1 MAISSSSSS
10 NSIGFPLS
18 PSSSSSSISSL
29 DPISESREP
38 TPEYNPT
45 AAHEALAPLHWDAEE
60 FDFGVVS
67 EDDEPKTNGE
77 DLRLLF
83 QEELE
88 ESSDDHF
95 SWDRVDSSSEEEIDS
110 SSDEDDPM
118 TGSAFRFLGSS
129 EEDNKE
135 ESNRG
140 SGWSSV
146 DEASDGSSA
155 DKSGGSDDDGDDRDG
170 GNVTAR
176 SPKRRRHLGTYRW

>member
-1 MAISSSSSS
+1 MAISSSSGS
-10 NSIGFPLS
+10 NSIGSPLS
-18 PSSSSSSISSL
+18 PSSSSSSVSSL

-77 DLRLLF
+77 DLRLLL

-95 SWDRVDSSSEEEIDS
+95 S
-110 SSDEDDPM
+110 
-118 TGSAFRFLGSS
+118 
-129 EEDNKE
+129 
-135 ESNRG
+135 
-140 SGWSSV
+140 
-146 DEASDGSSA
+146 
-155 DKSGGSDDDGDDRDG
+155 
-170 GNVTAR
+170 
-176 SPKRRRHLGTYRW
+176 

>member
-1 MAISSSSSS
+1 M
-10 NSIGFPLS
+10 L
-18 PSSSSSSISSL
+18 
-29 DPISESREP
+29 
-38 TPEYNPT
+38 EYNPT

-83 QEELE
+83 QEERE
-88 ESSDDHF
+88 DSNDDHF

-118 TGSAFRFLGSS
+118 AGSAFRFLGSS
-129 EEDNKE
+129 EEDSKE
-135 ESNRG
+135 ESNG
-140 SGWSSV
+140 GGGWSSD

-155 DKSGGSDDDGDDRDG
+155 DKSGGSTDDGDDSDG
-170 GNVTAR
+170 GNVPAR

>member
-1 MAISSSSSS
+1 MATSSSSSS
-10 NSIGFPLS
+10 NSIGSPFS

-38 TPEYNPT
+38 TPEYDPT
-45 AAHEALAPLHWDAEE
+45 ATHQALAPLHWDAEE

-67 EDDEPKTNGE
+67 EDDEPKTNGV

-95 SWDRVDSSSEEEIDS
+95 SWDRVDSSSKEEINS

-118 TGSAFRFLGSS
+118 AGSAFRFLGSS
-129 EEDNKE
+129 EEDSKE
-135 ESNRG
+135 ESNGGARG
-140 SGWSSV
+140 
-146 DEASDGSSA
+146 AGSSA
-155 DKSGGSDDDGDDRDG
+155 
-170 GNVTAR
+170 
-176 SPKRRRHLGTYRW
+176 LGCRGVRLRGRL

>member
-1 MAISSSSSS
+1 M
-10 NSIGFPLS
+10 
-18 PSSSSSSISSL
+18 
-29 DPISESREP
+29 
-38 TPEYNPT
+38 
-45 AAHEALAPLHWDAEE
+45 LAPLHWDAEE

-118 TGSAFRFLGSS
+118 AGSAFRFLGSS
-129 EEDNKE
+129 EEDSKE
-135 ESNRG
+135 ESNGG
-140 SGWSSV
+140 SG
-146 DEASDGSSA
+146 
-155 DKSGGSDDDGDDRDG
+155 
-170 GNVTAR
+170 
-176 SPKRRRHLGTYRW
+176 